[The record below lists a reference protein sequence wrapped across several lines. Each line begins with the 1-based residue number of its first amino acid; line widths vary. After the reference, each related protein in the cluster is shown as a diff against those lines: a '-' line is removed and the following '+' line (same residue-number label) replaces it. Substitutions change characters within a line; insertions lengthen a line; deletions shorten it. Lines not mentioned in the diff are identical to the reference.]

1 MTAATFC
8 VPCLVT
14 LRAAGRQKYCFSDA
28 IGHRVWHERTVRR
41 RAPSA
46 TCIMVLTGVVVWV
59 SGRPDYHKH
68 KRKRPIESPPAAAL
82 ETLRRH
88 GMYSSQEQDDIMHQA
103 LLGIDS
109 SNTDLLI
116 SSHARET
123 LCSFSTMHYGQSPN
137 IRFATLTSVAGRM
150 QQ

>member
-1 MTAATFC
+1 M
-8 VPCLVT
+8 PSVT
-14 LRAAGRQKYCFSDA
+14 
-28 IGHRVWHERTVRR
+28 
-41 RAPSA
+41 
-46 TCIMVLTGVVVWV
+46 V
-59 SGRPDYHKH
+59 SGTNAPFVAEHRQLHASWFLQVKLSGSLGVPTTISIGES
-68 KRKRPIESPPAAAL
+68 KRPIESPPAAAL

-109 SNTDLLI
+109 SSADLLI

-137 IRFATLTSVAGRM
+137 IRFATLTSVAGPM
-150 QQ
+150 QK